1 MNRTV
6 IRVDSAGQSS
16 RIGQLKA
23 AQRAAYG
30 YAPGFSTMLQ
40 IAAAFQWLET
50 KIGDAM

>member
-6 IRVDSAGQSS
+6 IQVDGAGQRS
-16 RIGQLKA
+16 RIGQLQA

-30 YAPGFSTMLQ
+30 YALGFSTMLQ

-50 KIGDAM
+50 KIGDAV